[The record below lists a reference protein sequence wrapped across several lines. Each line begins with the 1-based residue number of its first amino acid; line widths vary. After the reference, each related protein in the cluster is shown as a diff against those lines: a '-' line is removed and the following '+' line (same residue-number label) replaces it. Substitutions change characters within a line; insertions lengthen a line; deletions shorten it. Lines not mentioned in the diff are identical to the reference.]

1 MEDLDLPH
9 FGGIFLF
16 LIDLG
21 RSLSGV
27 RPEVEGI
34 TRSRSA
40 LSYCL
45 TQPLLLVMPLTFGL
59 TLHIMH

>member
-1 MEDLDLPH
+1 MEDLDLPP

-16 LIDLG
+16 LTDLG

-27 RPEVEGI
+27 WPEVEGI

-45 TQPLLLVMPLTFGL
+45 TQPFLLVMSSTFGL
-59 TLHIMH
+59 SLHIIH